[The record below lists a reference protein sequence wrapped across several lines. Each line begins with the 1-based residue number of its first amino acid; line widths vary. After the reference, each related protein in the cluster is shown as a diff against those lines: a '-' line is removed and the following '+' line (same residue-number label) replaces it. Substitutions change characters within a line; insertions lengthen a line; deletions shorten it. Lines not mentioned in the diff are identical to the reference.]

1 MLKILAAIGLGSA
14 LLLTPVIAS
23 AQETAPAT
31 GNSPPTSG
39 AAAAAVNDASGAKAM
54 PMKQHRK
61 MVKHHRMA
69 KHHKMMKHHRMM
81 KHHKKMMGSPGAMP
95 AAPAAKTY

>member
-1 MLKILAAIGLGSA
+1 MTD
-14 LLLTPVIAS
+14 LTGKHR
-23 AQETAPAT
+23 PA
-31 GNSPPTSG
+31 
-39 AAAAAVNDASGAKAM
+39 NDARGM
-54 PMKQHRK
+54 PMKH
-61 MVKHHRMA
+61 HHRMA

>member
-14 LLLTPVIAS
+14 LFLTPVIAS

-54 PMKQHRK
+54 PMK
-61 MVKHHRMA
+61 HHRMA